1 MSDVSG
7 TTPDL
12 DLDARLAEILQRIPY
27 ARFLGVRAE
36 LAGDEMTAVL
46 PFSQHLIGNPSLP
59 AIHGGVIGAFMEM
72 TAVAQ
77 LGLSQLGSQT
87 GLVRQPRTIDVTI
100 EYLRSGR
107 PRTTFARATI
117 KREGRRIA
125 NVQVEAWQDT
135 RAAPIA
141 ALHGHFLLGAKDEA

>member
-1 MSDVSG
+1 MNPIPSSK
-7 TTPDL
+7 PEEL
-12 DLDARLAEILQRIPY
+12 KAMLERIPY

-46 PFSQHLIGNPSLP
+46 PYAPHLIGNPALP
-59 AIHGGVIGAFMEM
+59 ALHGGVLGAFMEL

-77 LGLSQLGSQT
+77 LIIAQDGG
-87 GLVRQPRTIDVTI
+87 GAARQPKPIDINV

-107 PRTTFARATI
+107 PIDTFARAAIT
-117 KREGRRIA
+117 RMGRRIA
-125 NVQVEAWQDT
+125 NVRVEAWQET

-141 ALHGHFLLGAKDEA
+141 ALHGHFLVAAAET